1 MHDDWT
7 TSHDLAL
14 VYLALAYGPDH
25 QLADREIALIED
37 ALATWTGGLKDADGA
52 RETAMEALAVLLD
65 DESPSDVLV
74 SQALDRLAESLSH
87 EQRQRAVE
95 DLIRIAEADG
105 IFLRAERAVI
115 ALIARRWE
123 VKQHAQLLLSVTRGD
138 QEDWTLL
145 HDIGLVYIILAH
157 ATDNELS
164 EPEIS
169 TLVGK
174 AREWQPAWT
183 EESVRAILRVALAY
197 YSSSPGAEGLQR
209 SVLSIG
215 HRLPLMQRL
224 ALVSDLFAI
233 AEADGLILDSE
244 REMISAFMEAWNVA
258 PLFPE
263 ARRGVSSV

>member
-1 MHDDWT
+1 MQDDWT

-14 VYLALAYGPDH
+14 IYLALAYGPDH
-25 QLADREIALIED
+25 QLADRELALIED
-37 ALATWTGGLKDADGA
+37 ALSTWTGNLSDADA
-52 RETAMEALAVLLD
+52 TREIALEAIAVLLD
-65 DESPSDVLV
+65 DSAHPETLV
-74 SQALDRLAESLSH
+74 SEALDRLAESLTH
-87 EQRQRAVE
+87 EQRQRAIE

-157 ATDNELS
+157 STDNQLS
-164 EPEIS
+164 DREI
-169 TLVGK
+169 TTIVGR
-174 AREWQPAWT
+174 AGEWQPSWN
-183 EESVRAILRVALAY
+183 EEMVRGVLRAALGY
-197 YSSSPGAEGLQR
+197 YSSNPGAEGLQR

-224 ALVSDLFAI
+224 ALINDLFAI
-233 AEADGLILDSE
+233 AEADGAILDAE
-244 REMISAFMEAWNVA
+244 RDMIHAFMEAWNVG

-263 ARRGVSSV
+263 IRPRVTSL